1 MIFDGLYAYLS
12 DYVVMF
18 LTFTVNLLDF
28 GSNYSSKQMM
38 SIIL

>member
-18 LTFTVNLLDF
+18 LTFIVNLFDF